1 VSTSTFATD
10 IRDPA
15 VGAVV
20 GDAGHDALA
29 SYSGSAAGKHAL
41 ADEGRNLST
50 PSDPGMPTDG
60 PTPEPVPQFTPEPS
74 ARFRGRTWR
83 RFFSVKR
90 VLLALLGLL
99 LLGAGAVGVAFA
111 TVSIPQPNDLAQAQA
126 SIIYYSDGK
135 TEMARMSTV
144 NRESVPLSQIP
155 LSVQHAL
162 LAAED
167 RTFYTNNG
175 VSPTGI
181 GRALIVALKGGPTQ
195 GGSTIT
201 QQYVKNYFLTQNQ
214 TLTRKAKEFIISIKI
229 DQSEP
234 KNTILANYLNTIY
247 YGRGAYGIQT
257 AAKAYFG
264 VDASQLTVAQG
275 ALLASVIRGPSYYD
289 PSLGASQKAN
299 AELRVKYVLDG
310 MVSQGWLTPAARAKA
325 TFPKTIPRAKIK
337 TAGTIGYITN
347 EVRNELSSTLHLSA
361 SDIDRGGLRIVTTI
375 DKTAQSAAVRA
386 VNQNMP
392 QEYSSPASADKALHV
407 GLTAIRPGDGAIVAM
422 YGGKDYSTDP
432 YNSSTQATMQGGSTF
447 KVFGLLAALQKGV
460 STKTRYDGYSP
471 HYIPQFADP
480 KNNARGKVTNFGDE
494 QFGNIDLRYALAN
507 SVNTVFAQLNAD
519 LAAPGT
525 SATGVRNAA
534 IAAGLPPGCPGST
547 QGPTCT
553 AGLGTD
559 MTNILGTAS
568 PHVRDMA
575 NAFAT
580 IAAQGRRATPYLIS
594 RVTSTPSATLSIKY
608 TVHKNIQTEFDPKV
622 TADVTEAM
630 THVVTE
636 GTGTAAL
643 ALNRPAAGKTGTSTK
658 NLAVWF
664 DGFTP
669 QLSAAVGIYQGDGKK
684 TITVNN
690 MGEVTGGTYPV
701 KIWTAF
707 MQGALQGQAVQNFPL
722 RAGVGD
728 STLAPPPP
736 PPTTAPAPTR
746 TTPAPITTTTAPP
759 APTATST
766 PTFTRTQPGPT
777 GPRHTFTQPPPTGP
791 GGGGPPTATP

>member
-1 VSTSTFATD
+1 MSVFTTL
-10 IRDPA
+10 IRDPQVGGSAGDTSQSA
-15 VGAVV
+15 VS
-20 GDAGHDALA
+20 

-50 PSDPGMPTDG
+50 PSDPGMPTDE
-60 PTPEPVPQFTPEPS
+60 PEPGPVYEFVSEPS
-74 ARFRGRTWR
+74 LRFRGRTWR

-90 VLLALLGLL
+90 VLLALLALF

-111 TVSIPQPNDLAQAQA
+111 MVSVPQPNDLAQAQA
-126 SIIYYSDGK
+126 SIIYYADGK
-135 TEMARMSTV
+135 TEMARISEI

-167 RTFYTNNG
+167 RTFYQNSG

-201 QQYVKNYFLTQNQ
+201 QQYVKNYFLTQDQ
-214 TLTRKAKEFIISIKI
+214 TVSRKAKEFIISIKI

-234 KNTILANYLNTIY
+234 KDTILANYLNTIY

-264 VDASQLTVAQG
+264 VDASKLTVAQG

-289 PSLGASQKAN
+289 PSLGASEKAN

-310 MVSQGWLTPAARAKA
+310 MVSQGWLTPQARAQA
-325 TFPKTIPRAKIK
+325 TFPTTIPRAKIT
-337 TAGTIGYITN
+337 TAGTVGYVTN
-347 EVRNELSSTLHLSA
+347 EVRNELASTLHLNN

-375 DKTAQSAAVRA
+375 DKQAQDSAVKA

-392 QEYSSPASADKALHV
+392 PEYSSPAAKDKALHV

-432 YNSSTQATMQGGSTF
+432 YNTATQATLQGGSTF
-447 KVFGLLAALQKGV
+447 KVFGLLAALQKGI
-460 STKTRYDGYSP
+460 STETRYDGYSP
-471 HYIPQFADP
+471 HYLTQFEDRR
-480 KNNARGKVTNFGDE
+480 NNNPHGMITNFGNE
-494 QFGNIDLRYALAN
+494 QFGNIDLRTALAN
-507 SVNTVFAQLNAD
+507 SVNTVFAQLNVA
-519 LAAPGT
+519 LAGSGN
-525 SATGVRNAA
+525 SATGVKNAA
-534 IAAGLPPGCPGST
+534 VLAGLPPGCPGST
-547 QGPTCT
+547 HGPDCT
-553 AGLGTD
+553 AGLGND
-559 MTNILGTAS
+559 MTNIFGTAS

-580 IAAQGRRATPYLIS
+580 IAAQGQRATPYLIS
-594 RVTSTPSATLSIKY
+594 RVTSTPSATVRIDY
-608 TVHKNIQTEFDPKV
+608 TVQKNVQTVFDAKV
-622 TADVTEAM
+622 TADATEAM

-636 GTGTAAL
+636 GTGMPAL
-643 ALNRPAAGKTGTSTK
+643 ALGRPAAGKTGTTTK

-669 QLSAAVGIYQGDGKK
+669 QLSAAVAIYQGDGTK

-690 MGEVTGGTYPV
+690 FGEVTGGTYPV

-707 MQGALQGQAVQNFPL
+707 MQGALQGQKVMDFPP

-728 STLAPPPP
+728 DALPPPAPPV
-736 PPTTAPAPTR
+736 TSAPVPKKTR
-746 TTPAPITTTTAPP
+746 PAPITTTTASPT
-759 APTATST
+759 PTATST
-766 PTFTRTQPGPT
+766 PTQRPTKPGRTLPPGPS
-777 GPRHTFTQPPPTGP
+777 GLPSGLPTP
-791 GGGGPPTATP
+791 